1 MGMKGRELRTL
12 VAAPGRGRPQE
23 HHSRARVGALSEGL
37 EANIFPDFDETV
49 AKARLI

>member
-1 MGMKGRELRTL
+1 
-12 VAAPGRGRPQE
+12 
-23 HHSRARVGALSEGL
+23 VGALSEGL